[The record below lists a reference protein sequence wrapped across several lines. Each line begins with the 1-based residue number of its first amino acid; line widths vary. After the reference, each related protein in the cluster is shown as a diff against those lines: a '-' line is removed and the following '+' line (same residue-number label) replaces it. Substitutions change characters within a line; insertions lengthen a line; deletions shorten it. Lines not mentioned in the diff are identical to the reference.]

1 MCILGSQLLCQ
12 GRTQATSFQDNFI
25 SFNSVTLR
33 KFLMIKYS
41 EVWSKHL
48 NSVRT
53 ISEGRHHPD
62 RWQAKIHL
70 EAISGSRDWYHRGSK
85 WSLGTDLGRK
95 EPTSDFSIPC
105 SDCEIQCILQCYA
118 QQRNNSDSR
127 GILLTSKRPLS
138 YASKDFKY
146 HILSFLSQT

>member
-1 MCILGSQLLCQ
+1 MCVLGSQPLCQ
-12 GRTQATSFQDNFI
+12 GRTQVTSFQDNFT
-25 SFNSVTLR
+25 SFNSVILR

-53 ISEGRHHPD
+53 ISEGRPHPD
-62 RWQAKIHL
+62 CWQAKIHL
-70 EAISGSRDWYHRGSK
+70 GAISGSRDWYHRRSK
-85 WSLGTDLGRK
+85 CSLRSDLGRK
-95 EPTSDFSIPC
+95 EPTSDFSKPR

-118 QQRNNSDSR
+118 QQRNNSNSR

-146 HILSFLSQT
+146 HILSFRSQT